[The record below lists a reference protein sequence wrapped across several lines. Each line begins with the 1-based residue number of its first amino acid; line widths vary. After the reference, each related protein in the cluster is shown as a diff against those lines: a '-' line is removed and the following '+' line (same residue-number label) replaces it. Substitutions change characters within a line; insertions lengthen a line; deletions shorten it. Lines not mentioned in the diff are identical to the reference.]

1 MRKIGHVV
9 GMGREIFLI
18 EFSFESEE
26 GNHLSNL
33 YGDEKI
39 TIKFIWKSISNAFP
53 RLVWLSVGRNDGLIW
68 TQ

>member
-9 GMGREIFLI
+9 RMGREIFLI

-26 GNHLSNL
+26 ENHLSNL

-39 TIKFIWKSISNAFP
+39 TIK
-53 RLVWLSVGRNDGLIW
+53 LIR
-68 TQ
+68 